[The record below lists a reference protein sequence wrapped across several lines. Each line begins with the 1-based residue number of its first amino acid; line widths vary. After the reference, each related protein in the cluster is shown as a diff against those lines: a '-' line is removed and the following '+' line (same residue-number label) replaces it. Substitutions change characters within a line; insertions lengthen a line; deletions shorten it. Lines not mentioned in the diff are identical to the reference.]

1 MEEKV
6 QREKQ
11 EKEHLDSIHKYLFG
25 GPTLLSD
32 IVDISSYRI
41 TPRNSVAL
49 YVGTGLLIS
58 TVTFI
63 FKVRQDEL

>member
-1 MEEKV
+1 MDV
-6 QREKQ
+6 A
-11 EKEHLDSIHKYLFG
+11 
-25 GPTLLSD
+25 SD
-32 IVDISSYRI
+32 DAIQFDICHTAFIEYGFEDFI
-41 TPRNSVAL
+41 KSVAL